1 MDRVLSTMRNSEM
14 KRIAALALTLLL
26 VLCAGMKAS
35 AASPA
40 WEKIIGQQPSEWNLE
55 HWLNGKPQKLED
67 LRGKVVLVRW
77 WTAPDCPYCAA
88 TAPALNEFYKSYHDR
103 GLAVVGVYHHKS
115 SAPLRLEDVRGYV
128 EKFGFQFP
136 VAVDPEWRTLKQW
149 WLGKG
154 AGDWTSVTFL
164 LDRTGHIRHI
174 HPGGQY
180 VKGDAGYDAMK
191 RKIEELLAE
200 KS

>member
-1 MDRVLSTMRNSEM
+1 MRISAT
-14 KRIAALALTLLL
+14 KSFARLALALFL

-35 AASPA
+35 AAAPA
-40 WEKIIGQQPSEWNLE
+40 WEKIIGQQPSEWRLD
-55 HWLNGKPQKLED
+55 HWLNSTPQKLED

-77 WTAPDCPYCAA
+77 WTAPDCPYCSA
-88 TAPALNEFYKSYHDR
+88 TAPALNEFHKSYHDR
-103 GLAVVGVYHHKS
+103 GLEIFGVYHHKS
-115 SAPLRLEDVRGYV
+115 STPLRVEDVRHFV

-136 VAVDPEWRTLKQW
+136 VAIDPDWRTLKQW
-149 WLGKG
+149 WLDKG
-154 AGDWTSVTFL
+154 AGNWTSVTFL
-164 LDRTGHIRHI
+164 LDRKGNVRHI